1 MPVTEPQKSCAQ
13 NWVQYKNSCYLFA
26 TNRFSWNGAKA
37 HCEFLGSNLIEIYS
51 SDENNFIKE
60 YIRKKSASG
69 IQAYWTG
76 GSDIQKEDT
85 FKWMNSGRIFTFSDW
100 APGEPNN

>member
-60 YIRKKSASG
+60 YIRKKVLRVFRLIGLVVLTYKKRALLNG
-69 IQAYWTG
+69 
-76 GSDIQKEDT
+76 
-85 FKWMNSGRIFTFSDW
+85 
-100 APGEPNN
+100 